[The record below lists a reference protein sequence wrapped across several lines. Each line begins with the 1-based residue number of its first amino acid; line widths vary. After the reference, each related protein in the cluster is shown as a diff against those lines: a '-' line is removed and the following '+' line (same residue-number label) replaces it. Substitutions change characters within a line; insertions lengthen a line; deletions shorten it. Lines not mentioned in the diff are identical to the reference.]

1 MTAAFLSY
9 PLWNASTHFLLEMT
23 TENTMFPT
31 EFGIYPLSF
40 GPGHSELWNT
50 PKSLGCPLCLLPSAK
65 LLMSRAFHGPLA
77 TLPWLSRGGAA

>member
-9 PLWNASTHFLLEMT
+9 PLWNASTHFLLGMT

-40 GPGHSELWNT
+40 SPGHSELWNT
-50 PKSLGCPLCLLPSAK
+50 PKSLGVSSLLTS
-65 LLMSRAFHGPLA
+65 FCE
-77 TLPWLSRGGAA
+77 AADI